1 MIFKVCGMRNAENIR
16 ALWSLE
22 PSHIGMI
29 FYEDSSR
36 YVEEELTGFP
46 FHSKDSNPIN
56 TGVFVDASLK
66 YIRSKIKSF
75 KLRSIQLH
83 GQESPDLCQSL
94 KEEGMQV
101 IKVFR
106 IGEGFDFAKLKPYLG
121 VVDYFLFDTKGAKHG
136 GNGVVFDWRI
146 LDNYKEEI
154 PFILSGGLSMEN
166 LDSIKDFFKQDR
178 SKRCVGLDLN
188 SGFEILPGLKDI
200 ELIKNFK
207 TQLYAD
213 S

>member
-16 ALWSLE
+16 ALWSLK

-29 FYEDSSR
+29 FYESSSR
-36 YVEEELTGFP
+36 FVEEELTGFP
-46 FHSKDSNPIN
+46 FHSKDSDPIN

-66 YIRSKIKSF
+66 YIQSKIESF

-83 GQESPDLCQSL
+83 GQESPELCQNL
-94 KEEGMQV
+94 REEGMQI
-101 IKVFR
+101 IKVFP
-106 IGEGFDFAKLKPYLG
+106 IGADFDFGKLKPYLG

-154 PFILSGGLSMEN
+154 PYILSGGLSMDN

-178 SKRCVGLDLN
+178 SKYCAGLDLN

-200 ELIKNFK
+200 ELIKNYK

>member
-16 ALWSLE
+16 ALWSLD

-101 IKVFR
+101 IKVFP
-106 IGEGFDFAKLKPYLG
+106 IGEDFDFAKLKPYLG

-166 LDSIKDFFKQDR
+166 LDSIKDFLNKTAR
-178 SKRCVGLDLN
+178 SAV
-188 SGFEILPGLKDI
+188 
-200 ELIKNFK
+200 
-207 TQLYAD
+207 
-213 S
+213 

>member
-83 GQESPDLCQSL
+83 GQESPGLCQSL

-101 IKVFR
+101 IKVFP
-106 IGEGFDFAKLKPYLG
+106 IGEDFDFRKLKPYLG

-154 PFILSGGLSMEN
+154 PYILSGGLSMEN

-178 SKRCVGLDLN
+178 SKHCVGLDLN